1 MDSEIESMCKR
12 MTTDR
17 IKRLLSVLQSEESEI
32 ISDEVVEQNQNKE
45 KMASFSEVVTNH
57 QPNLNVTSQNTDND
71 PGNFG
76 CDIQSLFR
84 ECLRI
89 NGKVTACQ
97 TGDRVV
103 ISKVLDK
110 VVPRNLQ
117 IGKYMARVF
126 HAGQPEFNRSINY
139 DTSSNVKKCH
149 KCLKPD
155 CQSDL
160 LTENENSE
168 NLDVNVQ
175 ESESEVVQ
183 SNDNQTIEHMSETA
197 DIQTPNTAILKPSHT
212 SSTSNKASSTKTG
225 PARNVQM
232 SNVNNTGQDKSQ
244 PSIDKFVNTPKMSR
258 KSAARNHTP
267 PTPTENI
274 GPKKSK
280 IINPF

>member
-1 MDSEIESMCKR
+1 M
-12 MTTDR
+12 
-17 IKRLLSVLQSEESEI
+17 
-32 ISDEVVEQNQNKE
+32 
-45 KMASFSEVVTNH
+45 
-57 QPNLNVTSQNTDND
+57 
-71 PGNFG
+71 
-76 CDIQSLFR
+76 
-84 ECLRI
+84 
-89 NGKVTACQ
+89 
-97 TGDRVV
+97 V

-126 HAGQPEFNRSINY
+126 HTGQPEFNRSINY

-149 KCLKPD
+149 KCLKPGHLIYECPNDWVCKTCNKSGHKMLD

-160 LTENENSE
+160 QTENENSE

-197 DIQTPNTAILKPSHT
+197 DKQTPNTAILKPSHT

-232 SNVNNTGQDKSQ
+232 SNVNNPGQDKSQ

-280 IINPF
+280 S